1 MQIFL
6 DCDGVL
12 ANFDKRFEELSG
24 ESAKGYEDKHGAKA
38 FWKVVM
44 SDPQF
49 FYNLE
54 PMPGALTLV
63 DCAVKLGYDIGTVPI
78 ILTGCPQGNWS
89 QPQKQ
94 LWRLK
99 HFPDIPMITCD
110 SKSKYQFMAPKMHN
124 VIVDDWPK
132 YQEIWEQN
140 GGTFILHTSA
150 EESIIQLEEL
160 MSKYY

>member
-12 ANFDKRFEELSG
+12 ADFDSHFARIAG
-24 ESAKGYEDKHGAKA
+24 ESAHGYEDKHGSKA

-44 SDPQF
+44 SDESF
-49 FYNLE
+49 FVNL
-54 PMPGALTLV
+54 PVMPDAKELV
-63 DCAVKLGYDIGTVPI
+63 AAVKHLNPI

-94 LWRLK
+94 LWRRI
-99 HFPDIPMITCD
+99 HFPDLPMITCE
-110 SKSKYQFMAPKMHN
+110 SRNKYHYMVPAAHN
-124 VIVDDWPK
+124 IIIDDLVK
-132 YQEIWEQN
+132 YKTIWEEN

-150 EESIIQLEEL
+150 QDSIKQLKEL
-160 MSKYY
+160 GVNV

>member
-12 ANFDKRFEELSG
+12 ADFDKRFEELSG
-24 ESAKGYEDKHGAKA
+24 EPSRGFEDKHGAKA

-44 SDPQF
+44 SDESF
-49 FYNLE
+49 FANLP
-54 PMPGALTLV
+54 PMADARELV
-63 DCAVKLGYDIGTVPI
+63 DAVKHLNPI

-94 LWRLK
+94 LWRRVY
-99 HFPDIPMITCD
+99 FPELPMITCE
-110 SKSKYQFMAPKMHN
+110 SRNKYHYMVPTVN
-124 VIVDDWPK
+124 NIIVDDWPK
-132 YQEIWEQN
+132 YKSIWEEN

-150 EESIIQLEEL
+150 KDSIKQLTEL
-160 MSKYY
+160 GVL